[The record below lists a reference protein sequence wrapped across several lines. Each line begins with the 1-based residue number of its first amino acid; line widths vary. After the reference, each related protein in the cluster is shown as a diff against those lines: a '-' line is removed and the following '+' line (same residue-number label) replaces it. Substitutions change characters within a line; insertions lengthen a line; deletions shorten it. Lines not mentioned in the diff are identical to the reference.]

1 MAQVSNL
8 WSDLPAGPDAPRTVH
23 VVVEIPKGSR
33 NKYEYDEQLG
43 VFKLNRVL
51 YSALYYPGDYGF
63 VPQTVY
69 DDGDSMDALVMVG
82 EPAFAGCVI
91 VARPLGL
98 FRLLDRGLR
107 DDKVLAVPATDPLF
121 SDYRHLNDVPRHFL
135 AEVAHFFKVY
145 KDLEGIGVEPLGWE
159 PADAAYEQI
168 ERAMQRYRDRLG
180 LQGTTAQ
187 A

>member
-1 MAQVSNL
+1 MSEAVNL
-8 WSDLPAGPDAPRTVH
+8 WSDLPAGPDLPRTVH

-43 VFKLNRVL
+43 VFKLDRVL

-63 VPQTVY
+63 VPQTIY
-69 DDGDSMDALVMVG
+69 EDGDAMDILVMVG
-82 EPAFAGCVI
+82 EPAFPGLVI
-91 VARPLGL
+91 VARPIGL
-98 FRLLDRGLR
+98 FRLLDRGVP

-121 SDYRHLNDVPRHFL
+121 NEYVDLDDVPPHFL

-145 KDLEGIGVEPLGWE
+145 KDLEGVGAEPLGWE
-159 PADAAYEQI
+159 PAAAAQSEI
-168 ERAMQRYRDRLG
+168 LRTVQRYQEQVRA
-180 LQGTTAQ
+180 QGATAQ